1 MRTQQHSKYLTI
13 CIYCVGAALTVFGV
27 IWAFLN
33 FGTIW
38 GYLAI
43 GIGTLWFLLR
53 PLFVGL
59 LIAYLLDPMVNLYM
73 TKCQFD
79 DTSRWYSY
87 RRLIATVLTLL
98 TVICFVGLFVLVV
111 AMNVKSVIG
120 EGTWFNFIENM
131 QYYIAYFQHTVNQL
145 VQTLEQF
152 VPTQTLHTAFDYI
165 YGMIAQSTSHISL
178 SFFEI
183 IQEIASHMLSIG
195 LGCVIAFYL
204 LKDKEALLVV
214 WNNILSK
221 LTSRKVGAELHAIA
235 HDVDY
240 VFSGYI
246 RGQLID
252 ATIMGVLTSL
262 ALTLVGLDFAII
274 IGVISGL
281 FNIIP
286 YFGPLVGVLLSG
298 VIGLLGGEPT
308 KAAIAMIAVFILQQ
322 LDGWFIVPKVMGES
336 VKLHP
341 IVVLLAIVIG
351 GELWG
356 FAGILLGVPIAA
368 FIRCMIVRYVG
379 DIFSPTMQRE
389 KKE

>member
-1 MRTQQHSKYLTI
+1 MRTQQHSKYLMI
-13 CIYCVGAALTVFGV
+13 SMYCVGAALTVFVV
-27 IWAFLN
+27 IWACLN

-43 GIGTLWFLLR
+43 CISTLWLLLR

-59 LIAYLLDPMVNLYM
+59 FIAYLLDPMVNLYM
-73 TKCQFD
+73 TKCQFNVH
-79 DTSRWYSY
+79 SRWYGY
-87 RRLIATVLTLL
+87 RRLIATLFTFL

-111 AMNVKSVIG
+111 TMNVKRVIG
-120 EGTWFNFIENM
+120 TGTWFSFVDSI
-131 QYYIAYFQHTVNQL
+131 QYYSAYFQHTVNQL
-145 VQTLEQF
+145 VETLEQF
-152 VPTQTLHTAFDYI
+152 VPTQTIRVAFDYF
-165 YGMIAQSTSHISL
+165 YGMVAQSTSKISL

-183 IQEIASHMLSIG
+183 LQELAAHMLSIG
-195 LGCVIAFYL
+195 LGFVIAFYL
-204 LKDKEALLVV
+204 LKDKEPLLSV
-214 WNNILSK
+214 WNNILK
-221 LTSRKVGAELHAIA
+221 KVTTRKVGAELHAIA
-235 HDVDY
+235 HDMDY

-252 ATIMGVLTSL
+252 AAIMGILTSL

-274 IGVISGL
+274 IGIISGL

-286 YFGPLVGVLLSG
+286 YFGPLVGVVLSG

-308 KAAIAMIAVFILQQ
+308 KAVIAMGAVFILQQ
-322 LDGWFIVPKVMGES
+322 LDGWFIVPKIMGES

-379 DIFSPTMQRE
+379 DIFSVANA
-389 KKE
+389 KKDE